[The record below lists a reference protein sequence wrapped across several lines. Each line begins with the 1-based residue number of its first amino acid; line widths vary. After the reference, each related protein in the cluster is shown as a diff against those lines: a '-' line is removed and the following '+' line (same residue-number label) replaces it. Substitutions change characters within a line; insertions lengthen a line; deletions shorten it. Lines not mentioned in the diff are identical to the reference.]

1 MNFATVPN
9 YAKCDNNK
17 KKVAS
22 KAIMTLFPGAKQV
35 VLTACAGILISL
47 AAFGYLR
54 FGENQAAREALQT
67 EAFNIQRE
75 IRQNMTAHLFA
86 TELLA
91 REWEQSDQAISTS
104 WQRDA
109 ELITLYYQSV
119 HGLVWL
125 SPELVIKR
133 YYPPSRQ
140 PQLLGTRFDDAELVE
155 RLMTSSGNRHAMV
168 GGAGN
173 LGRLSSD
180 IAMFARL
187 ERNNKQGFLGLII
200 SMQDLLNNVIRGNIA
215 EGFQLSLSRDG
226 QTLYQFAGDTSLRD
240 SWAEQ
245 RELQIL
251 GSSWQLNIWI
261 TAKKLAQLRGGI
273 SIAILV
279 AGLLITAMLTFVT
292 FILAQSRYKAQQL
305 ADANIEL
312 YTEIDERE
320 RIEKQMAY
328 LAEHDALTNLI
339 NRNALMRIL
348 SERLKDR
355 EKSANS
361 AILFIDLDRFKE
373 VNDAL
378 GHTVGDELLRRVSR
392 RISKLAPKNS
402 RLARSGGDE
411 FLLAVLQPDNRQ
423 QIIDLTKQLLKAL
436 DSHFFVDD
444 YELFISASIGIA
456 FADDADFNA
465 EFLIRNADT
474 ALYQAKDNGR
484 NTFHIY
490 NKAVHRDL
498 AKKLELV
505 KQLRY
510 AVENES
516 LVVYYQPKVEL
527 LSHRIVGMEA
537 LVRWIQEDGT
547 VVGPDQFIPIAED
560 TGLIIPLSEFVLK
573 EACKQLHHWHQ
584 LGFDDLTMAINIS
597 GKQLHLPN
605 LVDDIMN
612 TVHSAQVSADKIE
625 LELTEQVF
633 IENIQSHT
641 NFMHAVRE
649 NGMSLAIDDFGVGYS
664 SLSYLKNF
672 PVTSLKIDRSFVN
685 DLPDNEDDAVI
696 VQTIINLAR
705 NLNIQLVAEGIETP
719 DQVDFLMSRECGVGQ
734 GYLFSRPLPA
744 EKISELL
751 ENYHGLIPI
760 QIA

>member
-1 MNFATVPN
+1 
-9 YAKCDNNK
+9 
-17 KKVAS
+17 
-22 KAIMTLFPGAKQV
+22 MTLFPGAKQV
-35 VLTACAGILISL
+35 FLTACAGIIVSL

-54 FGENQAAREALQT
+54 HGENQQARDALQT

-75 IRQNMTAHLFA
+75 IRQNMTSHLFA

-91 REWEQSDQAISTS
+91 REWEQSQQSLVDT

-119 HGLVWL
+119 QGLVWL
-125 SPELVIKR
+125 NTDLQIQR

-140 PQLLGTRFDDAELVE
+140 PQLLGTLFENSDLVK
-155 RLMTSSGNRHAMV
+155 RLNASSGNRHAMV
-168 GGAGN
+168 GEAGN

-180 IAMFARL
+180 VAMFARL
-187 ERNNKQGFLGLII
+187 DKNDKQGFLGLII

-215 EGFQLSLSRDG
+215 EGFQLSLSRDQ
-226 QTLYQFAGDTSLRD
+226 QTLYQFAGDISLQN
-240 SWAEQ
+240 SWIEQ

-251 GSSWQLNIWI
+251 GNSWQLNIWL
-261 TAKKLAQLRGGI
+261 TPKKLASLRGGV
-273 SIAILV
+273 SVAILI
-279 AGLLITAMLTFVT
+279 AGLLITAMVTFVT
-292 FILAQSRYKAQQL
+292 FILAQSRHKAQQL

-328 LAEHDALTNLI
+328 LAEHDSLTNLI

-348 SERLKDR
+348 NEHLKDR
-355 EKSANS
+355 EKSSNS

-378 GHTVGDELLRRVSR
+378 GHTVGDELLRRVAR

-411 FLLAVLQPDNRQ
+411 FLLTLLQPDNRQ
-423 QIIDLTKQLLKAL
+423 QVLDLTQQLLKAL

-456 FADDADFNA
+456 FADDADFNG
-465 EFLIRNADT
+465 EYLIRNADT

-484 NTFHIY
+484 NTYHLY

-510 AVENES
+510 AVENEA

-537 LVRWIQEDGT
+537 LVRWVQEDGT
-547 VVGPDQFIPIAED
+547 VIGPDEFIPIAED

-584 LGFDDLTMAINIS
+584 QGFDELTMAINIS
-597 GKQLHLPN
+597 GKQLHLPH

-612 TVHSAQVSADKIE
+612 TVHAAQVPADRIE

-641 NFMHAVRE
+641 NFMHAVRD

-696 VQTIINLAR
+696 VQTIINLAK

-719 DQVDFLMSRECGVGQ
+719 DQVDFLMNRECGVGQ

-744 EKISELL
+744 EKITELL

>member
-1 MNFATVPN
+1 
-9 YAKCDNNK
+9 
-17 KKVAS
+17 
-22 KAIMTLFPGAKQV
+22 MTLFPGAKQV
-35 VLTACAGILISL
+35 LLTACAGIIVSL

-54 FGENQAAREALQT
+54 QGENQAAREALQT
-67 EAFNIQRE
+67 EAFNLQRE

-91 REWEQSDQAISTS
+91 REWEQNQPSVSEN

-119 HGLVWL
+119 QGLVWL
-125 SPELVIKR
+125 SPELQIQR
-133 YYPPSRQ
+133 FFPPSRQ
-140 PQLLGTRFDDAELVE
+140 PQLLGTAFQSSDLVE
-155 RLMTSSGNRHAMV
+155 RLQGSAGNRHAMV
-168 GGAGN
+168 GSAGN

-180 IAMFARL
+180 VAMFARI
-187 ERNNKQGFLGLII
+187 ENQDKQGFLGLII
-200 SMQDLLNNVIRGNIA
+200 SMQDLLNNVIRGNIS
-215 EGFQLSLSRDG
+215 EGFQLSLNHQG
-226 QTLYQFAGDTSLRD
+226 KTLYQFAGDMRLKD
-240 SWAEQ
+240 SWTDTRQ
-245 RELQIL
+245 LQIL
-251 GSSWQLNIWI
+251 GNSWELNIWL
-261 TAKKLAQLRGGI
+261 TTNKLAQLRGGV
-273 SIAILV
+273 SIAILI

-348 SERLKDR
+348 TEQLKNTELSR
-355 EKSANS
+355 NS

-378 GHTVGDELLRRVSR
+378 GHTVGDELLRRVAR

-411 FLLAVLQPDNRQ
+411 FLLAILTPDNRQ
-423 QIIDLTKQLLKAL
+423 QVIDLTQQLLKAL

-465 EFLIRNADT
+465 EYLIRNADT

-484 NTFHIY
+484 NTYHLY

-510 AVENES
+510 AVENEA

-527 LSHRIVGMEA
+527 LSHRIVGLEA
-537 LVRWIQEDGT
+537 LVRWVQEDGT
-547 VVGPDQFIPIAED
+547 VIGPDQFIPIAED
-560 TGLIIPLSEFVLK
+560 TGLIPRF
-573 EACKQLHHWHQ
+573 
-584 LGFDDLTMAINIS
+584 N
-597 GKQLHLPN
+597 
-605 LVDDIMN
+605 
-612 TVHSAQVSADKIE
+612 
-625 LELTEQVF
+625 
-633 IENIQSHT
+633 
-641 NFMHAVRE
+641 
-649 NGMSLAIDDFGVGYS
+649 
-664 SLSYLKNF
+664 
-672 PVTSLKIDRSFVN
+672 
-685 DLPDNEDDAVI
+685 
-696 VQTIINLAR
+696 
-705 NLNIQLVAEGIETP
+705 
-719 DQVDFLMSRECGVGQ
+719 
-734 GYLFSRPLPA
+734 
-744 EKISELL
+744 
-751 ENYHGLIPI
+751 
-760 QIA
+760 

>member
-1 MNFATVPN
+1 
-9 YAKCDNNK
+9 
-17 KKVAS
+17 
-22 KAIMTLFPGAKQV
+22 MTLFPGAKQV
-35 VLTACAGILISL
+35 LLTACAGIIVSL

-54 FGENQAAREALQT
+54 QSENEAARDALQT
-67 EAFNIQRE
+67 EAFNLQRE

-91 REWEQSDQAISTS
+91 REWEQNQPSLEQS

-109 ELITLYYQSV
+109 ERITLYYQSV
-119 HGLVWL
+119 QGLAWL
-125 SPELVIKR
+125 SPTLQIQR
-133 YYPPSRQ
+133 FFPPSRQ
-140 PQLLGTRFDDAELVE
+140 PQLLGTVFKDSDLVE
-155 RLMTSSGNRHAMV
+155 RLQVSSGNRHAMV
-168 GGAGN
+168 GSAGN

-180 IAMFARL
+180 VAMFARI
-187 ERNNKQGFLGLII
+187 ENDDKQGFLGLII
-200 SMQDLLNNVIRGNIA
+200 SMQDLLNNVIRGNIS
-215 EGFQLSLSRDG
+215 EGFQLSLNHQG
-226 QTLYQFAGDTSLRD
+226 KTLYQFAGDMSLRE
-240 SWAEQ
+240 SWTETRQ
-245 RELQIL
+245 LQIL
-251 GSSWQLNIWI
+251 GNSWQLNIWL
-261 TAKKLAQLRGGI
+261 TSNKLAQLRGGV
-273 SIAILV
+273 SIAILL
-279 AGLLITAMLTFVT
+279 AGLLITAMLTFVI

-348 SERLKDR
+348 NEQLKNT
-355 EKSANS
+355 ELSANS

-378 GHTVGDELLRRVSR
+378 GHTVGDELIRRVAR

-411 FLLAVLQPDNRQ
+411 FLLAILKPDNRQ
-423 QIIDLTKQLLKAL
+423 QVIDLTQQLLKAL

-456 FADDADFNA
+456 FANDADFNA
-465 EFLIRNADT
+465 EYLIRNADT

-484 NTFHIY
+484 NTYHLY

-527 LSHRIVGMEA
+527 LSHRIVGLEA
-537 LVRWIQEDGT
+537 LVRWVQEDGT
-547 VVGPDQFIPIAED
+547 VIGPDQFIPIAED

-573 EACKQLHHWHQ
+573 EACNQLHHWHKA
-584 LGFDDLTMAINIS
+584 GFEDLTMAINIS
-597 GKQLHLPN
+597 GKQLHLPH
-605 LVDDIMN
+605 LVDDIMS
-612 TVHSAQVSADKIE
+612 TVLGAQVPADKIE

-641 NFMHAVRE
+641 NFMHAVRD

-672 PVTSLKIDRSFVN
+672 PVTSLKIDRSFIN

-719 DQVDFLMSRECGVGQ
+719 EQVDFLMSRECGVGQ

-744 EKISELL
+744 EKITELL

>member
-1 MNFATVPN
+1 
-9 YAKCDNNK
+9 
-17 KKVAS
+17 
-22 KAIMTLFPGAKQV
+22 MTLFPGAKQV
-35 VLTACAGILISL
+35 LLTACAGIIVSL

-54 FGENQAAREALQT
+54 QSENEAARDALQT
-67 EAFNIQRE
+67 EAFNLQRE

-91 REWEQSDQAISTS
+91 REWEQNQPSLEQS

-119 HGLVWL
+119 QGLAWL
-125 SPELVIKR
+125 SPTLQIQR
-133 YYPPSRQ
+133 FFPPSRQ
-140 PQLLGTRFDDAELVE
+140 PQLLGTVFKDSDLVE
-155 RLMTSSGNRHAMV
+155 RLQVSSGNRHAMV
-168 GGAGN
+168 GSAGN

-180 IAMFARL
+180 VAMFARI
-187 ERNNKQGFLGLII
+187 ENDDKQGFLGLII
-200 SMQDLLNNVIRGNIA
+200 SMQDLLNNVIRGNIS
-215 EGFQLSLSRDG
+215 EGFQLSLNHQG
-226 QTLYQFAGDTSLRD
+226 KTLYQFAGDMSLRE
-240 SWAEQ
+240 SWTETRQ
-245 RELQIL
+245 LQIL
-251 GSSWQLNIWI
+251 GNSWQLNIWL
-261 TAKKLAQLRGGI
+261 TSNKLAQLRGGV
-273 SIAILV
+273 SIAILL
-279 AGLLITAMLTFVT
+279 AGLLITAMLTFVI

-348 SERLKDR
+348 NEQLKNT
-355 EKSANS
+355 ELSANS

-378 GHTVGDELLRRVSR
+378 GHTVGDELLRRVAR

-411 FLLAVLQPDNRQ
+411 FLLAILKPDNRQ
-423 QIIDLTKQLLKAL
+423 QVIDLTQQLLKAL

-456 FADDADFNA
+456 FANDADFNA
-465 EFLIRNADT
+465 EYLIRNADT

-484 NTFHIY
+484 NTYHLY

-527 LSHRIVGMEA
+527 LSHRIVGLEA
-537 LVRWIQEDGT
+537 LVRWVQEDGT
-547 VVGPDQFIPIAED
+547 VIGPDQFIPIAED

-573 EACKQLHHWHQ
+573 EACNQLHHWHKA
-584 LGFDDLTMAINIS
+584 GFEDLTMAINIS
-597 GKQLHLPN
+597 GKQLHLPH
-605 LVDDIMN
+605 LVDDIMS
-612 TVHSAQVSADKIE
+612 TVHGAQVPADKIE

-641 NFMHAVRE
+641 NFMHAVRD

-672 PVTSLKIDRSFVN
+672 PVTSLKIDRSFIN

-719 DQVDFLMSRECGVGQ
+719 EQVDFLMSRECGIGQ

-744 EKISELL
+744 EKITELL

>member
-1 MNFATVPN
+1 
-9 YAKCDNNK
+9 
-17 KKVAS
+17 
-22 KAIMTLFPGAKQV
+22 MTLFPGAKQV
-35 VLTACAGILISL
+35 FLTAIAGILLTML
-47 AAFGYLR
+47 AFSYLR
-54 FGENQAAREALQT
+54 YGENQGVREALQT

-91 REWEQSDQAISTS
+91 REWEQSDQAITDR

-109 ELITLYYQSV
+109 ELISLYYQSV
-119 HGLVWL
+119 QGMVWL
-125 SPELVIKR
+125 SPELMIQR
-133 YYPPSRQ
+133 FYPPHRQ
-140 PQLLGTRFDDAELVE
+140 PQLLGTEFAGSDMIRTLQ
-155 RLMTSSGNRHAMV
+155 SSAGNRHAMV
-168 GGAGN
+168 GEAGN

-187 ERNNKQGFLGLII
+187 ERGDKEGFLGLII
-200 SMQDLLNNVIRGNIA
+200 SLQDLLNNVIRGNIS
-215 EGFQLSLSRDG
+215 EGFQLSLSRND
-226 QTLYQFAGDTSLRD
+226 QTLYQFAGDISLQED
-240 SWAEQ
+240 WQLQ
-245 RELQIL
+245 RTLQVL
-251 GSSWQLNIWI
+251 GNSWQLNLWL
-261 TAKKLAQLRGGI
+261 TPNKLRELQGGV
-273 SIAILV
+273 SLAILV
-279 AGLLITAMLTFVT
+279 AGLLITLMLTFVIY
-292 FILAQSRYKAQQL
+292 ILSQSRYKAQQL

-328 LAEHDALTNLI
+328 LAEHDSLTNLI

-348 SERLKDR
+348 GEHLRDR
-355 EKSANS
+355 EKSTNT

-378 GHTVGDELLRRVSR
+378 GHTVGDELLRRVGR
-392 RISKLAPKNS
+392 RVSKLAPKYS

-411 FLLAVLQPDNRQ
+411 FLLAVFEPDNRQ
-423 QIIDLTKQLLKAL
+423 TVLNLTQQLLTAL

-456 FADDADFNA
+456 FADDADYNP

-484 NTFHIY
+484 NTFHLY
-490 NKAVHRDL
+490 NTAVHRDL

-510 AVENES
+510 AVENEK
-516 LVVYYQPKVEL
+516 LAVYYQPKVEL
-527 LSHRIVGMEA
+527 LSHRIVGMEV
-537 LVRWIQEDGT
+537 LVRWVQDDGT
-547 VVGPDQFIPIAED
+547 VIGPDEFIPIAED

-573 EACKQLHHWHQ
+573 EACKQLHHWHHM
-584 LGFDDLTMAINIS
+584 GFDDLTMAINIS
-597 GKQLHLPN
+597 GKQLHLPD
-605 LVDDIMN
+605 LVDNIMN
-612 TVHSAQVSADKIE
+612 TVNSAQVPAERIE

-641 NFMHAVRE
+641 NFMHSVRKH
-649 NGMSLAIDDFGVGYS
+649 GISLAIDDFGVGYS

-672 PVTSLKIDRSFVN
+672 PVTSLKIDRSFVS
-685 DLPDNEDDAVI
+685 DLPHNEDDAVI
-696 VQTIINLAR
+696 VQTIINLAK

-719 DQVDFLMSRECGVGQ
+719 EQVDFLMNRECGIGQ

-744 EKISELL
+744 DKITELL

>member
-1 MNFATVPN
+1 
-9 YAKCDNNK
+9 
-17 KKVAS
+17 
-22 KAIMTLFPGAKQV
+22 MTLFPGAKQV
-35 VLTACAGILISL
+35 LLTACAGIIVSL

-54 FGENQAAREALQT
+54 QSENEAARDALQT
-67 EAFNIQRE
+67 EAFNLQRE

-91 REWEQSDQAISTS
+91 REWEQNQPSLEQS

-119 HGLVWL
+119 QGLAWL
-125 SPELVIKR
+125 SPTLQIQR
-133 YYPPSRQ
+133 FFPPSRQ
-140 PQLLGTRFDDAELVE
+140 PQLLGTVFKDSDLVE
-155 RLMTSSGNRHAMV
+155 RLQVSSGNRHAMV
-168 GGAGN
+168 GSAGN

-180 IAMFARL
+180 VAMFARI
-187 ERNNKQGFLGLII
+187 ENDDKQGFLGLII
-200 SMQDLLNNVIRGNIA
+200 SMQDLLNNVIRGNIS
-215 EGFQLSLSRDG
+215 EGFQLSLNHQG
-226 QTLYQFAGDTSLRD
+226 KTLYQFAGDMSLRE
-240 SWAEQ
+240 SWTETRQ
-245 RELQIL
+245 LQIL
-251 GSSWQLNIWI
+251 GNSWQLNIWL
-261 TAKKLAQLRGGI
+261 TSNKLAQLRGGV
-273 SIAILV
+273 SIAILL
-279 AGLLITAMLTFVT
+279 AGLLITAMLTFVI

-339 NRNALMRIL
+339 NRNALIRIL
-348 SERLKDR
+348 NEQLKNT
-355 EKSANS
+355 ELSANS

-378 GHTVGDELLRRVSR
+378 GHTVGDELLRRVAR

-411 FLLAVLQPDNRQ
+411 FLLAILKPDNRQ
-423 QIIDLTKQLLKAL
+423 QVIDLTQQLLKAL

-456 FADDADFNA
+456 FANDADFNA
-465 EFLIRNADT
+465 EYLIRNADT

-484 NTFHIY
+484 NTYHLY

-527 LSHRIVGMEA
+527 LSHRIVGLEA
-537 LVRWIQEDGT
+537 LVRWVQEDGT
-547 VVGPDQFIPIAED
+547 VIGPDQFIPIAED

-573 EACKQLHHWHQ
+573 EACNQLHHWHKA
-584 LGFDDLTMAINIS
+584 GFEDLTMAINIS
-597 GKQLHLPN
+597 GKQLHLPH
-605 LVDDIMN
+605 LVDDIMS
-612 TVHSAQVSADKIE
+612 TVLGAQVPADKIE

-641 NFMHAVRE
+641 NFMHAVRD

-672 PVTSLKIDRSFVN
+672 PVTSLKIDRSFIN

-719 DQVDFLMSRECGVGQ
+719 EQVDFLMSRECGVGQ

-744 EKISELL
+744 EKITELL

>member
-1 MNFATVPN
+1 
-9 YAKCDNNK
+9 
-17 KKVAS
+17 
-22 KAIMTLFPGAKQV
+22 MTLFPGAKQV
-35 VLTACAGILISL
+35 LLTACAGVILSL

-54 FGENQAAREALQT
+54 HEENLTAREALQT

-91 REWEQSDQAISTS
+91 REWEQSPQSIAQS

-109 ELITLYYQSV
+109 ELISLYYQSV

-125 SPELVIKR
+125 TPDLTIQR
-133 YYPPSRQ
+133 FYPPSRQ
-140 PQLLGTRFDDAELVE
+140 PQLLGTKFRESDL
-155 RLMTSSGNRHAMV
+155 LTTLQSSSGNRHAMV
-168 GGAGN
+168 GEAGN

-180 IAMFARL
+180 VAMFARL
-187 ERNNKQGFLGLII
+187 ESDNKRGFLGLII
-200 SMQDLLNNVIRGNIA
+200 SMQDLLNNVIRGNIS
-215 EGFQLSLSRDG
+215 EGFQLSLSHDD
-226 QTLYQFAGDTSLRD
+226 QTLYQFAGDISLQQ
-240 SWAEQ
+240 SWNEQ
-245 RELQIL
+245 RDLQLL
-251 GSSWQLNIWI
+251 GNSWQLTIWL
-261 TAKKLAQLRGGI
+261 TAEKLAKLRGGV
-273 SIAILV
+273 SVAILL
-279 AGLLITAMLTFVT
+279 AGLLITAMLTFVI

-328 LAEHDALTNLI
+328 LAEHDSLTNLI

-348 SERLKDR
+348 SEHLQDN
-355 EKSANS
+355 EKSANT

-378 GHTVGDELLRRVSR
+378 GHTVGDELLRRVAR
-392 RISKLAPKNS
+392 RISKLAPNNS

-411 FLLAVLQPDNRQ
+411 FLLALMQPDNRQ
-423 QIIDLTKQLLKAL
+423 QVLDLTAQLLKAL

-456 FADDADFNA
+456 FAEDADFNA
-465 EFLIRNADT
+465 EYLIRNADT

-484 NTFHIY
+484 NTYHLY

-510 AVENES
+510 AVENEE

-547 VVGPDQFIPIAED
+547 VVGPDKFIPIAED

-573 EACKQLHHWHQ
+573 EACKQLHHWHK

-597 GKQLHLPN
+597 GKQLHLPH

-612 TVHSAQVSADKIE
+612 TVHAAQVPADRIE

-641 NFMHAVRE
+641 HFMHAIRE
-649 NGMSLAIDDFGVGYS
+649 NGISLAIDDFGVGYS

-672 PVTSLKIDRSFVN
+672 PVTSLKIDRSFIN

-696 VQTIINLAR
+696 VQTIINLAK

-719 DQVDFLMSRECGVGQ
+719 DQVDFLMSRECGIGQ
-734 GYLFSRPLPA
+734 GYLFSRPLSA
-744 EKISELL
+744 ENITELL

>member
-1 MNFATVPN
+1 MRR
-9 YAKCDNNK
+9 
-17 KKVAS
+17 
-22 KAIMTLFPGAKQV
+22 FPGAKQV
-35 VLTACAGILISL
+35 LTTAIVGVAITLL
-47 AAFGYLR
+47 AFGYLR
-54 FGENQAAREALQT
+54 YGENQDARDAIEA

-86 TELLA
+86 TELLV
-91 REWEQSDQAISTS
+91 REWEQSQQSINDR
-104 WQRDA
+104 WQPNA
-109 ELITLYYQSV
+109 ELISLYYQSV
-119 HGLVWL
+119 QGLAWL
-125 SPELVIKR
+125 SDDLVIQR
-133 YYPPSRQ
+133 FYPPSRQ
-140 PQLLGTRFDDAELVE
+140 PQLLGTQFVNSSLVAQ
-155 RLMTSSGNRHAMV
+155 LQNSQGNQHAMV
-168 GGAGN
+168 GEAGN

-187 ERNNKQGFLGLII
+187 QKGQHDGFLGLII
-200 SMQDLLNNVIRGNIA
+200 SLQDLLNNVIRSNIS
-215 EGFQLSLSRDG
+215 EGYQLSLNHNG
-226 QTLYQFAGDTSLRD
+226 QTLYQFAGDISLKADWQVQNNLQLLGNR
-240 SWAEQ
+240 WTMNVWLTPEKL
-245 RELQIL
+245 RELQGGVSLSIL
-251 GSSWQLNIWI
+251 F
-261 TAKKLAQLRGGI
+261 
-273 SIAILV
+273 
-279 AGLLITAMLTFVT
+279 AGLLVTAMLTFVIY
-292 FILAQSRYKAQQL
+292 ILSQSRFKAQQL

-328 LAEHDALTNLI
+328 LAEHDSLTGLI

-348 SERLKDR
+348 DEHLQDKQR
-355 EKSANS
+355 SANT

-378 GHTVGDELLRRVSR
+378 GHTVGDELLRRVAR
-392 RISKLAPKNS
+392 RISKLAPNSS

-411 FLLAVLQPDNRQ
+411 FLLAVMQPDSRDQ
-423 QIIDLTKQLLKAL
+423 VHQLTEQLLKAL

-456 FADDADFNA
+456 FAEDADFNA

-484 NTFHIY
+484 NTYHLY
-490 NKAVHRDL
+490 NTAVHRDL

-510 AVENES
+510 AVENEK

-537 LVRWIQEDGT
+537 LVRWIQDDGT
-547 VVGPDQFIPIAED
+547 VIGPDDFIPIAED
-560 TGLIIPLSEFVLK
+560 TGLIIPLSEFVLR
-573 EACKQLHHWHQ
+573 EACQQLHHWHHM
-584 LGFDDLTMAINIS
+584 GFKDLTMAINIS
-597 GKQLHLPN
+597 GKQLHLPD
-605 LVDDIMN
+605 LVDDIMA
-612 TVHSAQVSADKIE
+612 TVTEAQVPAEQIE

-641 NFMHAVRE
+641 NFMHAIRE
-649 NGMSLAIDDFGVGYS
+649 HGISLAIDDFGVGYS

-672 PVTSLKIDRSFVN
+672 PVTSLKIDRSFVR

-696 VQTIINLAR
+696 VQTIINLAK
-705 NLNIQLVAEGIETP
+705 NLNIQLVAEGIETSEH
-719 DQVDFLMSRECGVGQ
+719 VDFLMNRECGVGQ

-744 EKISELL
+744 EKITELL
-751 ENYHGLIPI
+751 EHYHGLIPV

>member
-1 MNFATVPN
+1 
-9 YAKCDNNK
+9 
-17 KKVAS
+17 
-22 KAIMTLFPGAKQV
+22 
-35 VLTACAGILISL
+35 
-47 AAFGYLR
+47 
-54 FGENQAAREALQT
+54 
-67 EAFNIQRE
+67 
-75 IRQNMTAHLFA
+75 
-86 TELLA
+86 
-91 REWEQSDQAISTS
+91 
-104 WQRDA
+104 
-109 ELITLYYQSV
+109 
-119 HGLVWL
+119 
-125 SPELVIKR
+125 
-133 YYPPSRQ
+133 
-140 PQLLGTRFDDAELVE
+140 
-155 RLMTSSGNRHAMV
+155 
-168 GGAGN
+168 
-173 LGRLSSD
+173 
-180 IAMFARL
+180 
-187 ERNNKQGFLGLII
+187 
-200 SMQDLLNNVIRGNIA
+200 
-215 EGFQLSLSRDG
+215 
-226 QTLYQFAGDTSLRD
+226 
-240 SWAEQ
+240 
-245 RELQIL
+245 
-251 GSSWQLNIWI
+251 
-261 TAKKLAQLRGGI
+261 
-273 SIAILV
+273 
-279 AGLLITAMLTFVT
+279 
-292 FILAQSRYKAQQL
+292 
-305 ADANIEL
+305 
-312 YTEIDERE
+312 
-320 RIEKQMAY
+320 MAY

-348 SERLKDR
+348 NEQLKNT
-355 EKSANS
+355 ELSANS

-378 GHTVGDELLRRVSR
+378 GHTVGDELLRRVAR

-411 FLLAVLQPDNRQ
+411 FLLAILKPDNRQ
-423 QIIDLTKQLLKAL
+423 QVIDLTQQLLKAL

-456 FADDADFNA
+456 FANDADFNA
-465 EFLIRNADT
+465 EYLIRNADT

-484 NTFHIY
+484 NTYHLY

-527 LSHRIVGMEA
+527 LSHRIVGLEA
-537 LVRWIQEDGT
+537 LVRWVQEDGT
-547 VVGPDQFIPIAED
+547 VIGPDQFIPIAED

-573 EACKQLHHWHQ
+573 EACNQLHHWHKA
-584 LGFDDLTMAINIS
+584 GFEDLTMAINIS
-597 GKQLHLPN
+597 GKQLHLPH
-605 LVDDIMN
+605 LVDDIMS
-612 TVHSAQVSADKIE
+612 TVHGAQVPADKIE

-641 NFMHAVRE
+641 NFMHAVRD

-672 PVTSLKIDRSFVN
+672 PVTSLKIDRSFIN

-719 DQVDFLMSRECGVGQ
+719 EQVDFLMSRECGVGQ

-744 EKISELL
+744 EKITELL

>member
-1 MNFATVPN
+1 
-9 YAKCDNNK
+9 
-17 KKVAS
+17 
-22 KAIMTLFPGAKQV
+22 MTLFPGAKQV
-35 VLTACAGILISL
+35 LLTACAGIIVSL

-54 FGENQAAREALQT
+54 QSENEAARDALQT
-67 EAFNIQRE
+67 EAFNLQRE

-91 REWEQSDQAISTS
+91 REWEQNQPSLEQS

-119 HGLVWL
+119 QGLAWL
-125 SPELVIKR
+125 SPTLQIQR
-133 YYPPSRQ
+133 FFPPSRQ
-140 PQLLGTRFDDAELVE
+140 PQLLGTVFKDSDLVE
-155 RLMTSSGNRHAMV
+155 RLQVSSGNRHAMV
-168 GGAGN
+168 GSAGN

-180 IAMFARL
+180 VAMFARI
-187 ERNNKQGFLGLII
+187 ENDDKQGFLGLII
-200 SMQDLLNNVIRGNIA
+200 SMQDLLNNVIRGNIS
-215 EGFQLSLSRDG
+215 EGFQLSLNHQG
-226 QTLYQFAGDTSLRD
+226 KTLYQFAGDMSLRE
-240 SWAEQ
+240 SWTETRQ
-245 RELQIL
+245 LQIL
-251 GSSWQLNIWI
+251 GNSWQLNIWL
-261 TAKKLAQLRGGI
+261 TSNKLAQLRGGV
-273 SIAILV
+273 SIAILL
-279 AGLLITAMLTFVT
+279 AGLLITAMLTFVI

-348 SERLKDR
+348 NEQLKNT
-355 EKSANS
+355 ELSANS

-378 GHTVGDELLRRVSR
+378 GHTVGDELLRRVAR

-411 FLLAVLQPDNRQ
+411 FLLAILKPDNRQ
-423 QIIDLTKQLLKAL
+423 QVIDLTQQLLKAL

-456 FADDADFNA
+456 FANDADFNA
-465 EFLIRNADT
+465 EYLIRNADT

-484 NTFHIY
+484 NTYHLY

-527 LSHRIVGMEA
+527 LSHRIVGLEA
-537 LVRWIQEDGT
+537 LVRWVQEDGT
-547 VVGPDQFIPIAED
+547 VIGPDQFIPIAED

-573 EACKQLHHWHQ
+573 EACNQLHHWHKA
-584 LGFDDLTMAINIS
+584 GFDDLTMAINIS
-597 GKQLHLPN
+597 GKQLHLPH
-605 LVDDIMN
+605 LVDDIMS
-612 TVHSAQVSADKIE
+612 TVHGAQVPADKIE

-641 NFMHAVRE
+641 NFMHAVRD

-672 PVTSLKIDRSFVN
+672 PVTSLKIDRSFIN

-719 DQVDFLMSRECGVGQ
+719 EQVDFLMSRECGVGQ

-744 EKISELL
+744 EKITELL

>member
-1 MNFATVPN
+1 
-9 YAKCDNNK
+9 
-17 KKVAS
+17 
-22 KAIMTLFPGAKQV
+22 MTLFPGAKQV
-35 VLTACAGILISL
+35 LLTACAGIIVSL

-54 FGENQAAREALQT
+54 QSENEAARDALQT
-67 EAFNIQRE
+67 EAFNLQRE

-91 REWEQSDQAISTS
+91 REWEQNQPSLEQS

-119 HGLVWL
+119 QGLAWL
-125 SPELVIKR
+125 SPTLQIQR
-133 YYPPSRQ
+133 FFPPSRQ
-140 PQLLGTRFDDAELVE
+140 PQLLGTVFKDSDLVE
-155 RLMTSSGNRHAMV
+155 RLQMSSGNRHAMV
-168 GGAGN
+168 GSAGN

-180 IAMFARL
+180 VAMFARI
-187 ERNNKQGFLGLII
+187 ENDDKQGFLGLII
-200 SMQDLLNNVIRGNIA
+200 SMQDLLNNVIRGNIS
-215 EGFQLSLSRDG
+215 EGFQLSLNHQG
-226 QTLYQFAGDTSLRD
+226 KTLYQFAGDMSLRE
-240 SWAEQ
+240 SWTETRQ
-245 RELQIL
+245 LQIL
-251 GSSWQLNIWI
+251 GNSWQLNIWL
-261 TAKKLAQLRGGI
+261 TSNKLAQLRGGV
-273 SIAILV
+273 SIAILL
-279 AGLLITAMLTFVT
+279 AGLLITAMLTFVI

-348 SERLKDR
+348 NEQLKNT
-355 EKSANS
+355 ELSANS

-378 GHTVGDELLRRVSR
+378 GHTVGDELLRRVAR

-411 FLLAVLQPDNRQ
+411 FLLAILKPDNRQ
-423 QIIDLTKQLLKAL
+423 QVIDLTQQLLKAL

-456 FADDADFNA
+456 FANDADFNA
-465 EFLIRNADT
+465 EYLIRNADT

-484 NTFHIY
+484 NTYHLY

-527 LSHRIVGMEA
+527 LSHRIVGLEA
-537 LVRWIQEDGT
+537 LVRWVQEDGT
-547 VVGPDQFIPIAED
+547 VIGPDQFIPIAED

-573 EACKQLHHWHQ
+573 EACNQLHHWHKA
-584 LGFDDLTMAINIS
+584 GFEDLTMAINIS
-597 GKQLHLPN
+597 GKQLHLPH
-605 LVDDIMN
+605 LVDDIMS
-612 TVHSAQVSADKIE
+612 TVHGAQVPADKIE

-641 NFMHAVRE
+641 NFMHAVRD

-672 PVTSLKIDRSFVN
+672 PVTSLKIDRSFIN

-705 NLNIQLVAEGIETP
+705 NLNIQLVAEGIETSE
-719 DQVDFLMSRECGVGQ
+719 QVDFLMSRECGVGQ

-744 EKISELL
+744 EKITELL

>member
-1 MNFATVPN
+1 
-9 YAKCDNNK
+9 
-17 KKVAS
+17 
-22 KAIMTLFPGAKQV
+22 MTLFPGAKQV
-35 VLTACAGILISL
+35 LLTACAGILVSL

-54 FGENQAAREALQT
+54 QGENQVARDALQT
-67 EAFNIQRE
+67 EAFNLQRE

-91 REWEQSDQAISTS
+91 REWEQSHPSVGEN

-119 HGLVWL
+119 QGLAWL
-125 SPELVIKR
+125 SPTLEIQR
-133 YYPPSRQ
+133 FFPPSRQ
-140 PQLLGTRFDDAELVE
+140 PQLLGTAFKDSDLVE
-155 RLMTSSGNRHAMV
+155 RLKLSAGNRHAMV
-168 GGAGN
+168 GSAGN

-180 IAMFARL
+180 VAMFARI
-187 ERNNKQGFLGLII
+187 ERDDREGFLGLII
-200 SMQDLLNNVIRGNIA
+200 SMQDLLNNVIRGNIS
-215 EGFQLSLSRDG
+215 EGFQLSLNHDG
-226 QTLYQFAGDTSLRD
+226 KTLYQFAGDTSLRNNWTE
-240 SWAEQ
+240 SRQ
-245 RELQIL
+245 LQIL
-251 GSSWQLNIWI
+251 GNSWKLNIWL
-261 TAKKLAQLRGGI
+261 TADKLAQLRGGV
-273 SIAILV
+273 SIAILLG
-279 AGLLITAMLTFVT
+279 GLLITAMLTFVI

-348 SERLKDR
+348 NEQLKDTER
-355 EKSANS
+355 SANS

-378 GHTVGDELLRRVSR
+378 GHTVGDELLRRVAR
-392 RISKLAPKNS
+392 RITKLAPKNS

-411 FLLAVLQPDNRQ
+411 FLLALLTPDNRQ
-423 QIIDLTKQLLKAL
+423 QVIDLTQQLLKAL

-456 FADDADFNA
+456 FADDANFNA
-465 EFLIRNADT
+465 EYLIRNADT

-484 NTFHIY
+484 NTYHLY

-510 AVENES
+510 AVENEA

-527 LSHRIVGMEA
+527 LSHRIVGLEA
-537 LVRWIQEDGT
+537 LVRWVQEDGT
-547 VVGPDQFIPIAED
+547 VIGPDQFIPIAED

-573 EACKQLHHWHQ
+573 EACQQLHHWHKA
-584 LGFDDLTMAINIS
+584 GFEDLTMAINIS
-597 GKQLHLPN
+597 GKQLHLPH

-612 TVHSAQVSADKIE
+612 TVHSAQVSAEKIE

-672 PVTSLKIDRSFVN
+672 PVTSLKIDRSFIK
-685 DLPDNEDDAVI
+685 DLPENDDDAVI

-705 NLNIQLVAEGIETP
+705 NLNIQLVAEGIETSE
-719 DQVDFLMSRECGVGQ
+719 QVDFLMSRECGVGQ

-744 EKISELL
+744 EQVTELL

>member
-1 MNFATVPN
+1 
-9 YAKCDNNK
+9 
-17 KKVAS
+17 
-22 KAIMTLFPGAKQV
+22 MTLFPGAKQV
-35 VLTACAGILISL
+35 LLTACAGIIVSL

-54 FGENQAAREALQT
+54 QSENEAARDALQT
-67 EAFNIQRE
+67 EAFNLQRE

-91 REWEQSDQAISTS
+91 REWEQNQPSLEQS

-119 HGLVWL
+119 QGLAWL
-125 SPELVIKR
+125 SPTLQIQR
-133 YYPPSRQ
+133 FFPPSRQ
-140 PQLLGTRFDDAELVE
+140 PQLLGTVFKDSDLVE
-155 RLMTSSGNRHAMV
+155 RLQVSSGNRHAMV
-168 GGAGN
+168 GSAGN

-180 IAMFARL
+180 VAMFARI
-187 ERNNKQGFLGLII
+187 ENDDKQGFLGLII
-200 SMQDLLNNVIRGNIA
+200 SMQDLLNNVIRGNIS
-215 EGFQLSLSRDG
+215 EGFQLSLNHQG
-226 QTLYQFAGDTSLRD
+226 KTLYQFAGDMSLRE
-240 SWAEQ
+240 SWTETRQ
-245 RELQIL
+245 LQIL
-251 GSSWQLNIWI
+251 GNSWQLNIWL
-261 TAKKLAQLRGGI
+261 TSNKLAQLRGGV
-273 SIAILV
+273 SIAILL
-279 AGLLITAMLTFVT
+279 AGLLITAMLTFVI

-348 SERLKDR
+348 NEQLKNT
-355 EKSANS
+355 ELSANS

-378 GHTVGDELLRRVSR
+378 GHTVGDELIRRVAR

-411 FLLAVLQPDNRQ
+411 FLLAILKPDNRQ
-423 QIIDLTKQLLKAL
+423 QVIDLTQQLLKAL

-456 FADDADFNA
+456 FANDADFNA
-465 EFLIRNADT
+465 EYLIRNADT

-484 NTFHIY
+484 NTYHLY

-527 LSHRIVGMEA
+527 LSHRIVGLEA
-537 LVRWIQEDGT
+537 LVRWVQEDGT
-547 VVGPDQFIPIAED
+547 VIGPDQFIPIAED

-573 EACKQLHHWHQ
+573 EACNQLHHWHKA
-584 LGFDDLTMAINIS
+584 GFEDLTMAINIS
-597 GKQLHLPN
+597 GKQLHLPH
-605 LVDDIMN
+605 LVDDIMS
-612 TVHSAQVSADKIE
+612 TVLGAQVPADKIE

-641 NFMHAVRE
+641 NFMHAVRD

-672 PVTSLKIDRSFVN
+672 PVTSLKIDRSFIN

-719 DQVDFLMSRECGVGQ
+719 EQVDFLMSRECGVGQ

-744 EKISELL
+744 EKITELL

>member
-1 MNFATVPN
+1 
-9 YAKCDNNK
+9 
-17 KKVAS
+17 
-22 KAIMTLFPGAKQV
+22 MTLFPGAKQV
-35 VLTACAGILISL
+35 LLTACAGIIVSL

-54 FGENQAAREALQT
+54 QSENEAARDALQT
-67 EAFNIQRE
+67 EAFNLQRE

-91 REWEQSDQAISTS
+91 REWEQNQPSLEQS

-119 HGLVWL
+119 QGLAWL
-125 SPELVIKR
+125 SPTLQIQR
-133 YYPPSRQ
+133 FFPPSRQ
-140 PQLLGTRFDDAELVE
+140 PQLLGTVFKDSDLVE
-155 RLMTSSGNRHAMV
+155 RLQVSSGNRHAMV
-168 GGAGN
+168 GSAGN

-180 IAMFARL
+180 VAMFARI
-187 ERNNKQGFLGLII
+187 ENDDKQGFLGLII
-200 SMQDLLNNVIRGNIA
+200 SMQDLLNNVIRGNIS
-215 EGFQLSLSRDG
+215 EGFQLSLNHQG
-226 QTLYQFAGDTSLRD
+226 KTLYQFAGDMSLRE
-240 SWAEQ
+240 SWTETRQ
-245 RELQIL
+245 LQIL
-251 GSSWQLNIWI
+251 GNSWQLNIWL
-261 TAKKLAQLRGGI
+261 TSNKLAQLRGGV
-273 SIAILV
+273 SIAILL
-279 AGLLITAMLTFVT
+279 AGLLITAMLTFVI

-348 SERLKDR
+348 NEQLKNT
-355 EKSANS
+355 ELSANS

-378 GHTVGDELLRRVSR
+378 GHTVGDELLRRVAR

-411 FLLAVLQPDNRQ
+411 FLLAILKPDNRQ
-423 QIIDLTKQLLKAL
+423 QVIDLTQQLLKAL

-456 FADDADFNA
+456 FANDADFNA
-465 EFLIRNADT
+465 EYLIRNADT

-484 NTFHIY
+484 NTYHLY

-527 LSHRIVGMEA
+527 LSHRIVGLEA
-537 LVRWIQEDGT
+537 LVRWVQEDGT
-547 VVGPDQFIPIAED
+547 VIGPDQFIPIAED

-573 EACKQLHHWHQ
+573 EACNQLHHWHKA
-584 LGFDDLTMAINIS
+584 GFEDLTMAINIS
-597 GKQLHLPN
+597 GKQLHLPH
-605 LVDDIMN
+605 LVDDIMS
-612 TVHSAQVSADKIE
+612 TVHGAQVPADKIE

-641 NFMHAVRE
+641 NFMHAVRD

-672 PVTSLKIDRSFVN
+672 PVTSLKIDRSFIN

-719 DQVDFLMSRECGVGQ
+719 EQVDFLMSRECGVGQ

-744 EKISELL
+744 EKITELL